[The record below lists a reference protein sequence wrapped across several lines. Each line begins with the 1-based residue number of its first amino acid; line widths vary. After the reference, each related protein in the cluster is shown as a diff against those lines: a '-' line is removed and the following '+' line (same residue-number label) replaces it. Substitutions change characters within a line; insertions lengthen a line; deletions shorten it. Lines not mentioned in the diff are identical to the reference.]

1 MFFEKIRLT
10 AAGKAAIILTI
21 AGQETIH
28 FTRLVL
34 GNGPAQEAGTA
45 TGLSN
50 QIAEGTIADFNHNGG
65 TAELTVQYD
74 NFGLQ
79 EGFAATEMG
88 IMARDKNNAEYLY
101 AYTTAEPRNA
111 SYIPSYAEA
120 PATQYE
126 FHVAVAVG
134 DAEHVEA
141 VIGEAGGYARKEEL
155 ESHINNKSNPH
166 GVTAAD
172 VGLGNVANVAV
183 NDQRPTY
190 KEYGV
195 VAALVSGEP
204 MMTAFAKMATAVR
217 EVIRLGKKM
226 DKHEHSAEDLTEG
239 VLGINR
245 GGTGGAKPDA
255 ARRSLG
261 LNAIAITRDVSTDA
275 VEFEA
280 GEYVSTSVPLPAVE
294 GYSPMAIAGWQITEL
309 NGSGSYDR
317 DVDVNNVWIGGNT
330 MYVHLVNRRSAANR
344 CGFWARVLYIRNT

>member
-1 MFFEKIRLT
+1 MFFKKIRLT
-10 AAGKAAIILTI
+10 EAGKAAIILTI

-34 GNGPAQEAGTA
+34 GNGPAQDAGTA
-45 TGLSN
+45 TGLSS
-50 QIAEGTIADFNHNGG
+50 QMVDGVITALNHNGG
-65 TAELTVQYD
+65 TVELTVQYD

-79 EGFAATEMG
+79 EGFMATEMG
-88 IMARDKNNAEYLY
+88 IMAKDKNDAEYLY
-101 AYTTAEPRNA
+101 AYTTAEPQNA

-134 DAEHVEA
+134 DAENVEA
-141 VIGEAGGYARKEEL
+141 VIGEAGGYARKEDL
-155 ESHINNKSNPH
+155 KNHIEDKRNPH

-204 MMTAFAKMATAVR
+204 IMTAFAKMATAIR

-239 VLGINR
+239 VLSIQR
-245 GGTGGAKPDA
+245 GGTGGANA
-255 ARRSLG
+255 AEARQRLG
-261 LNAIAITRDVSTDA
+261 LSALVITRDVSTDTISFGA
-275 VEFEA
+275 NA
-280 GEYVSTSVPLPAVE
+280 YMSTSVTLPEVE
-294 GYSPMAIAGWQITEL
+294 GYTPMAIAGWQITQV
-309 NGSGSYDR
+309 NVAGSIDN
-317 DVDVNNVWIGGNT
+317 DIDPNNMWIGGHKL
-330 MYVHLVNRRSAANR
+330 YVHLVNRRAAENY